1 MSGVTTVAPLLHC
14 NGAMMDKHQISQPDA
29 PAEPINPGERTRSR
43 WWGAIGAIEAR
54 KTPAE
59 GVAGPRERRSVPR
72 TAFADAMSAAAVW
85 VRRQRDKRLQPA
97 SDIVSAILDKLGT
110 HSTGEAG
117 ARRLVVIVAHPD
129 DEAIGAGAVLRGF
142 PDVTVVHVT
151 DGAPLDEGY
160 AQRKGFP
167 NRDSYAEARRREVVA
182 ALGVIGMPA
191 ERIRSLGIVDG
202 EAAWHLVE
210 LCHKVADLL
219 DELQPDVVLTHPYE
233 GGHSDHDSTAFAVHL
248 AAGMLLRE
256 GRPAPII
263 LELTSYHNYK
273 GQRRFFSFLPFGASR
288 VRTVYLSA
296 EDRRTKKR
304 MFEEF
309 TSQLPLLEKF
319 PLQVERFRQAPR
331 YLFTVPPHDG
341 ELDYERLCKKMTGAQ
356 WRANAERALE
366 ELRSRKQFK
375 GM

>member
-1 MSGVTTVAPLLHC
+1 
-14 NGAMMDKHQISQPDA
+14 
-29 PAEPINPGERTRSR
+29 
-43 WWGAIGAIEAR
+43 
-54 KTPAE
+54 
-59 GVAGPRERRSVPR
+59 
-72 TAFADAMSAAAVW
+72 MSAAAVW

-110 HSTGEAG
+110 QTTGEAG

-248 AAGMLLRE
+248 ATGMLLRE
-256 GRPAPII
+256 GRKAPII

-304 MFEEF
+304 MFDEF

-331 YLFTVPPHDG
+331 YLFTVPPHEG
-341 ELDYERLCKKMTGAQ
+341 ELDYERLCKKVTGEQ
-356 WRANAERALE
+356 WRANAGRALE